1 MNIFVINMNPF
12 ESAKQLC
19 DAHVIKMILE
29 SCQLLSTQD
38 RLHSLT
44 DERYKITHVNHP
56 CRKCLD
62 NDSNYI
68 WLKYHLYG
76 LLKEYTYRYGKIH
89 KCQNLYEKYW
99 KRSDDE
105 LLYSKKI
112 NFVENYSELIDTTT
126 FPQCMP
132 IQFKNDSTDI
142 CNVVKAYKNYYSYK
156 QKTLP
161 SFTYKI
167 RTKPEWLI

>member
-1 MNIFVINMNPF
+1 MMNCF
-12 ESAKQLC
+12 
-19 DAHVIKMILE
+19 IL
-29 SCQLLSTQD
+29 
-38 RLHSLT
+38 
-44 DERYKITHVNHP
+44 
-56 CRKCLD
+56 
-62 NDSNYI
+62 
-68 WLKYHLYG
+68 
-76 LLKEYTYRYGKIH
+76 
-89 KCQNLYEKYW
+89 
-99 KRSDDE
+99 
-105 LLYSKKI
+105 KKI
-112 NFVENYSELIDTTT
+112 NFVENYSELIDATA

>member
-1 MNIFVINMNPF
+1 MNIFVINSNPF

-29 SCQLLSTQD
+29 SCQLLSDQD
-38 RLHSLT
+38 RLHGLT

-62 NDSNYI
+62 NHSNYI
-68 WLKYHLYG
+68 WLSYHLYG

-99 KRSDDE
+99 KRSDD
-105 LLYSKKI
+105 
-112 NFVENYSELIDTTT
+112 
-126 FPQCMP
+126 
-132 IQFKNDSTDI
+132 DS
-142 CNVVKAYKNYYSYK
+142 NG
-156 QKTLP
+156 
-161 SFTYKI
+161 
-167 RTKPEWLI
+167 